1 MKKPLIIDASVAVKW
16 FIPESDSIA
25 AVRYLS
31 GKQPLIAPDIIRPEV
46 CNIIWKLHGRRLLT
60 GDEASQIVEQF
71 LSLPI
76 EIHDNES
83 LVSYAFEIAVATG
96 RTVYDSLY
104 LALAVE
110 SKGIMITADKRLA
123 NGLQNTDFS
132 RFITLLQ

>member
-1 MKKPLIIDASVAVKW
+1 MKKPLVVDASVAVKW
-16 FIPESDSIA
+16 FIPEPDSIA
-25 AVRYLS
+25 AIRFLG
-31 GKQPLIAPDIIRPEV
+31 GKQQLIAPDIIRPEV
-46 CNIIWKLHGRRLLT
+46 CNILWKLQSRRLLT

-71 LSLPI
+71 LAMPL

-83 LVSYAFEIAVATG
+83 FVSYAFEIAVATG

-110 SKGIMITADKRLA
+110 SKGVMVTADKKLV

>member
-25 AVRYLS
+25 AVRYLG
-31 GKQPLIAPDIIRPEV
+31 GKQHLIAPDIIRPEV

-60 GDEASQIVEQF
+60 GEEASQIVDQF

-110 SKGIMITADKRLA
+110 SKGVMVTADKRLA